1 MTRSPALGQ
10 EKRVTLPQGD
20 VRYFERGEGRP
31 VVFVHGVFV
40 NANLWRHV
48 VPDVA
53 DAGFRCLIID
63 MPLGA
68 HEVPLRPDADLTPS
82 GVADLIAD
90 FLDALQLRDVVLVA
104 NDTGGALTQ
113 IMLSHRPDRVER
125 VVLTPSDSFD
135 YFFPPLFKPLVPYA
149 RIPGSMRPLA
159 ALLQVKALH
168 RTPFVFG
175 RVAKYAIP
183 DAVVESYLAPAHRH
197 AAIRRD
203 LRKFLR
209 AVRSRYTLEAAE
221 KLRAFDK
228 PVLLVWADEDRTFP
242 LRLAKRLAA
251 MLPDARLEVVAD
263 SYAFVPEDQPAALV
277 RHILAFAGVMAD

>member
-10 EKRVTLPQGD
+10 EKRVTLRYGD

-31 VVFVHGVFV
+31 VVFVHGALV
-40 NANLWRHV
+40 NADLWRHV
-48 VPDVA
+48 VPDLA
-53 DAGFRCLIID
+53 AAGFRCLSID
-63 MPLGA
+63 LPLGA
-68 HEVPLRPDADLTPS
+68 HEVPLRPDADLSPT

-90 FLDALQLRDVVLVA
+90 FLDALDLRDVLLVA

-113 IMLSHRPDRVER
+113 IMLSRRPERVGS
-125 VVLTPSDSFD
+125 VVLTPSDCFD
-135 YFFPPLFKPLVPYA
+135 HFFPPLFQPLVPLA
-149 RIPGSMRPLA
+149 HIPGSMRPVA

-168 RTPFVFG
+168 RMPFVFG
-175 RVAKYAIP
+175 WVTKYPIP
-183 DAVVESYLAPAHRH
+183 AEFVESYVRPAHRD

-209 AVRSRYTLEAAE
+209 GVRPKYTLEAAE

-242 LRLAKRLAA
+242 LRLGKRLAA
-251 MLPDARLEVVAD
+251 TLPNARLVEVAD
-263 SYAFVPEDQPAALV
+263 SYAFVPEDQPAELV